1 MTSIVAGLAMT
12 FLVSVTG
19 TGRAQDVKIPDQID
33 KLSAIAKETV
43 NITLDG
49 PLLQLAGQFLS
60 SKNADDRRV
69 KNVISKV
76 KAIHVRTFEFDRTGE
91 YSEGDVAAYRS
102 QLRSPAWSRI
112 VDTVNREDREHVEVF
127 VKQEKGKVAGVS
139 IIAAEPKELTIVTID
154 GAIDLA
160 QLAALG
166 GQFGIPKIDASA
178 GKVPPT
184 VTSRASGVK
193 NSSE

>member
-1 MTSIVAGLAMT
+1 MEQQMTNIVAGLAMT

-19 TGRAQDVKIPDQID
+19 TGRAQDVKMPGQIE

-49 PLLQLAGQFLS
+49 PLLQLAGQFLN
-60 SKNADDRRV
+60 SKNADDQRV
-69 KNVISKV
+69 KNIISKV
-76 KAIHVRTFEFDRTGE
+76 KAIHVRTFEFDRPGE

-127 VKQEKGKVAGVS
+127 VKQEKGQVAGVA
-139 IIAAEPKELTIVTID
+139 IIAAEPKELTIVNID
-154 GAIDLA
+154 GTIDLA

-178 GKVPPT
+178 GH
-184 VTSRASGVK
+184 
-193 NSSE
+193 

>member
-1 MTSIVAGLAMT
+1 MKRHMTNIVAGFALT
-12 FLVSVTG
+12 LLVSAVG
-19 TGRAQDVKIPDQID
+19 LGQEVKVPDQIE
-33 KLSAIAKETV
+33 KLSALAKETV

-60 SKNADDRRV
+60 SKNPEDQRV
-69 KNVISKV
+69 KNIISKV
-76 KAIHVRTFEFDRTGE
+76 KAIHVRTFEFDKAGE

-127 VKQEKGKVAGVS
+127 VKQDKGQVAGVA
-139 IIAAEPKELTIVTID
+139 IIAAEAKELTIVNID
-154 GAIDLA
+154 GTIDLA

-166 GQFGIPKIDASA
+166 GQFGIPKIDARA
-178 GKVPPT
+178 GKLPPL
-184 VTSRASGVK
+184 ASEE
-193 NSSE
+193 SSKSKD

>member
-1 MTSIVAGLAMT
+1 MERQMTSIVAGLAMT
-12 FLVSVTG
+12 FLVSITG

-33 KLSAIAKETV
+33 KLSAVAKETV

-60 SKNADDRRV
+60 SKNADDQRV

-76 KAIHVRTFEFDRTGE
+76 KAIHVRTFEFDRAGE

-127 VKQEKGKVAGVS
+127 VKQEKGQVAGVS

-154 GAIDLA
+154 GTIDLA

-178 GKVPPT
+178 QLKD
-184 VTSRASGVK
+184 SK
-193 NSSE
+193 